1 MTITHIIITYYM
13 YQAASFEMKDYA
25 ANNTFKE
32 LSTTIPTMLPNSNKY
47 HVSCETTALTL
58 FHSEPTSWRF

>member
-1 MTITHIIITYYM
+1 M